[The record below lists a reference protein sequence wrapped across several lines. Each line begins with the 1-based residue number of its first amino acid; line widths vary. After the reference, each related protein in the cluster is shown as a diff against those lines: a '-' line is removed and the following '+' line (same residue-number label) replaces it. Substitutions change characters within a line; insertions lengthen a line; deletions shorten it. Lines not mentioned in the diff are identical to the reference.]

1 MFHLV
6 ILLYVHLQGIGSFE
20 TLVSRWICSTARTEN
35 KSQQASQAHCLPS
48 HRERYFFVTP
58 GQVSERN
65 VFFFLL
71 HLELPPTRLVV
82 WSVQAGIRVVS
93 LFDSKVSNITDII
106 DCCNKDL
113 FLPKNDFQGRLKAC
127 QEELL
132 MELHNHIDQ
141 VLCLW
146 VASFVPHTLL
156 KNESI

>member
-35 KSQQASQAHCLPS
+35 KSEQASQAYCLPS

-65 VFFFLL
+65 IFFFLL
-71 HLELPPTRLVV
+71 HLEFHPTRLVV

-93 LFDSKVSNITDII
+93 LFDSKVSRISLIVVTKTYFYPKII
-106 DCCNKDL
+106 
-113 FLPKNDFQGRLKAC
+113 FRAG
-127 QEELL
+127 
-132 MELHNHIDQ
+132 
-141 VLCLW
+141 
-146 VASFVPHTLL
+146 
-156 KNESI
+156 